1 MKKRLLIVLLCCLG
15 FILIGCSDNGSKET
29 DETPRNASSMM
40 DEIAEHIIEAFE

>member
-15 FILIGCSDNGSKET
+15 FILIGCSDKGSKET